1 MLDELRGFLAKP
13 EPGQAV
19 HAYPGEG
26 SNIPIWLLGSS
37 GYSAQ
42 LAGFLGL
49 PFAFASHFQPDNLLP
64 ALELYR
70 RSFRPSETL
79 KTPYAMAGVPIIAAE
94 TDERANYLATTPQQ
108 AFLKLI
114 RNEPG
119 PLVPPVESLDWN
131 SLEEAAVAAKFRAA
145 IVGGP
150 ETVQAKLEEFIRL
163 TKVDELMIVTN
174 TFEHADRLRSY
185 EIVADVA
192 ELSTRTGQPS
202 TTASAHTA
210 D

>member
-1 MLDELRGFLAKP
+1 
-13 EPGQAV
+13 
-19 HAYPGEG
+19 
-26 SNIPIWLLGSS
+26 
-37 GYSAQ
+37 
-42 LAGFLGL
+42 
-49 PFAFASHFQPDNLLP
+49 
-64 ALELYR
+64 
-70 RSFRPSETL
+70 
-79 KTPYAMAGVPIIAAE
+79 
-94 TDERANYLATTPQQ
+94 
-108 AFLKLI
+108 
-114 RNEPG
+114 
-119 PLVPPVESLDWN
+119 LVPPVESLDWN

-185 EIVADVA
+185 EIVANVA

-202 TTASAHTA
+202 TAASAHTA